1 MDSVDSS
8 ETRRLLDEARAGRP
22 EAVDQLLGRHRD
34 YLRRLVELRL
44 DPRVRARVDP
54 SDVVQEAQLE
64 AVRRL
69 DGYLRQPPLPFRLWL
84 RQLAYDRLL
93 MAQRRHVR
101 AACRAACRAVGRDEA
116 LPDRS
121 SLLLARRLLDARSGP
136 GERLARQE
144 LARRVREAVAR
155 LSEADREIVLL
166 RNFEGLSN
174 QEAAAL
180 LQIRADA
187 ASQRYGRALLRL
199 RQLLLD
205 QGFGGSQP

>member
-1 MDSVDSS
+1 
-8 ETRRLLDEARAGRP
+8 
-22 EAVDQLLGRHRD
+22 
-34 YLRRLVELRL
+34 VELRL

-69 DGYLRQPPLPFRLWL
+69 DGYLRQPPIPFRLWL

-101 AACRAACRAVGRDEA
+101 AARRAVGRDEA

-121 SLLLARRLLDARSGP
+121 SLLLARQLLDVRSGP

-180 LQIRADA
+180 LDIRADA

-205 QGFGGSQP
+205 QGFGESRP